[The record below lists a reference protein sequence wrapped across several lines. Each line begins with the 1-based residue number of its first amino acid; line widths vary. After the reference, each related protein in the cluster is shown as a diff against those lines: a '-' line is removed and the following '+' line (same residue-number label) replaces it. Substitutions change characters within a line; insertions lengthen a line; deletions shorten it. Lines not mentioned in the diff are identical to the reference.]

1 MVNPKIFKAYD
12 IRGIYPDELNEDVT
26 CKIGQAFVEFTH
38 AKKVIVGRD
47 VRLSS
52 PALSRSLIKGI
63 IDQGADVID
72 IGMVSTPMLYLAVIS
87 YQDSCGIM
95 VTASHNPKEYNGFN
109 LCERN
114 AVMLNENTG
123 IKEIENL
130 VVKGKFKKKRQGQI
144 IETIF
149 LREYT
154 ESILK
159 LVNCQKIKGLKIVV
173 DAGNSVAGLVI
184 PEIFKRIDCELV
196 LLYFKLDGRF
206 PNHGP
211 NPLSPGNLSSLQKTV
226 KEKRANLGVAF
237 DGDADRVFFIGRK
250 GEQIP
255 GDLITALLAKD
266 ILKRNRGGK
275 IIYSLNSSRIVR
287 ETIQRSGGTPIVSRV
302 GSAFIKDQMRKE
314 KVIFAGEASGHY
326 YFKMLDCTDNADLVM
341 LKVMEILSKEK
352 KTLTELIR
360 PFKKYWQSG
369 GINFEVESKQA
380 KILEIEK
387 EYLDGKISHLDGLTV
402 DYKDW
407 WFNVRPSNT
416 EDLLRL
422 VVEAETEG
430 LMEEKV
436 KEITEI
442 IKRK

>member
-12 IRGIYPDELNEDVT
+12 IRGIYPDELNEDIAY
-26 CKIGQAFVEFTH
+26 KIGQAFVEFTH
-38 AKKVIVGRD
+38 AKKVVVGRD

-72 IGMVSTPMLYLAVIS
+72 IGVVSTPMLYLAVIS

-114 AVMLNENTG
+114 TVMLNENTG
-123 IKEIENL
+123 IKEIRNL
-130 VVKGKFKKKRQGQI
+130 VLKGKFEKKNPGQI
-144 IETIF
+144 IETNF

-159 LVNCQKIKGLKIVV
+159 LVNCQKIKGLKIVI
-173 DAGNSVAGLVI
+173 DAGNSVAGLII
-184 PEIFKRIDCELV
+184 PEIFKRIDCGLV
-196 LLYFKLDGRF
+196 PLYFKPDGNF

-211 NPLSPGNLSSLQKTV
+211 NPLDSESLSGLQNVV
-226 KEKRANLGVAF
+226 KKECADLGVAF
-237 DGDADRVFFIGRK
+237 DGDADRLIFVDEKGRC
-250 GEQIP
+250 IS

-266 ILKRNRGGK
+266 ILKEDRGKK
-275 IIYSLNSSRIVR
+275 IMYSLNSSRIVR
-287 ETIQRSGGTPIVSRV
+287 ETIQKSGGVPIVSRV

-314 KVIFAGEASGHY
+314 KAIFAGEVSGHY
-326 YFKMLDCTDNADLVM
+326 YFKTLDYTDNADLVM

-352 KTLTELIR
+352 KTLSELIR

-369 GINFEVESKQA
+369 EMNFEVEDKQA

-387 EYLDGKISHLDGLTV
+387 EYSGGRISHLDGLTV
-402 DYKDW
+402 EYKDW
-407 WFNVRPSNT
+407 WFNIRPSNT

-430 LMEEKV
+430 LMKEKV
-436 KEITEI
+436 KEIRKI
-442 IKRK
+442 IRKG

>member
-1 MVNPKIFKAYD
+1 
-12 IRGIYPDELNEDVT
+12 
-26 CKIGQAFVEFTH
+26 
-38 AKKVIVGRD
+38 
-47 VRLSS
+47 
-52 PALSRSLIKGI
+52 
-63 IDQGADVID
+63 
-72 IGMVSTPMLYLAVIS
+72 MLYLAVIS

-109 LCERN
+109 LCEKN
-114 AVMLNENTG
+114 AGVLNENTG
-123 IKEIENL
+123 IKEIRNL
-130 VVKGKFKKKRQGQI
+130 VLKGKFEKKGSGQI
-144 IETIF
+144 IETNF

-173 DAGNSVAGLVI
+173 DAGNNVAGLII
-184 PEIFKRIDCELV
+184 PEIFKRIDCELIP
-196 LLYFKLDGRF
+196 LYFKPDGSF

-211 NPLSPGNLSSLQKTV
+211 DPLDSESLSGLQDVV
-226 KEKRANLGVAF
+226 KKECADLGIAF
-237 DGDADRVFFIGRK
+237 DGDADRLIFVDEKGRR
-250 GEQIP
+250 IS

-266 ILKRNRGGK
+266 ILKEKGGEK
-275 IIYSLNSSRIVR
+275 VIYSLNSSRIVR
-287 ETIQRSGGTPIVSRV
+287 ETIQKSGGTPIVSRV
-302 GSAFIKDQMRKE
+302 GSAFIKNQMRKE
-314 KVIFAGEASGHY
+314 KAIFAGEASGHY
-326 YFKMLDCTDNADLVM
+326 YFKTLDYTDNADLVM

-352 KTLTELIR
+352 KALSELIR

-369 GINFEVESKQA
+369 EINF
-380 KILEIEK
+380 KIKNKEDKIREIEK

-402 DYKDW
+402 EYKDW

-430 LMEEKV
+430 LMGDKI

-442 IKRK
+442 IEGN

>member
-87 YQDSCGIM
+87 YRTSCGIM
-95 VTASHNPKEYNGFN
+95 VTASHNPKEYNGFK

-114 AVMLNENTG
+114 AIMLNENTG

-184 PEIFKRIDCELV
+184 PEIFKRIDCELTP
-196 LLYFKLDGRF
+196 LYFKPDGNF
-206 PNHGP
+206 PNHNP
-211 NPLSPGNLSSLQKTV
+211 NPSDPGSLLDLQKMV
-226 KEKRANLGVAF
+226 KEKSADLGVAF

-266 ILKRNRGGK
+266 ILKGNRGEK
-275 IIYSLNSSRIVR
+275 IMYSLNSSRIVR
-287 ETIQRSGGTPIVSRV
+287 ETIQKSGGTPIVSRV
-302 GSAFIKDQMRKE
+302 GSAFIKDQVRKE
-314 KVIFAGEASGHY
+314 KAIFAGEASGHY
-326 YFKMLDCTDNADLVM
+326 YFKTLNYTDNADLVM

-369 GINFEVESKQA
+369 EMNFEVENKQA

-387 EYLDGKISHLDGLTV
+387 QYSDGRISHLDGLSV

-407 WFNVRPSNT
+407 WFNIRPSNT

-430 LMEEKV
+430 LMKEKV
-436 KEITEI
+436 KEITKI